1 MKLTEQQ
8 QKLVEENMGL
18 VGKVIKDKVHGLN
31 NMFFYTYEDL
41 FQIGCIGLS
50 KAAATDKGGV
60 FSTYA
65 YRLIWNEICDA
76 LIYASKRSAAETTAD
91 GKDLSI
97 VFVNYNGTDLKV
109 SLEQALKIAKEDA
122 NNTVSRG
129 IDALV
134 LMNDGLTAKE
144 IGERFD
150 VAANIV
156 TAWISKARKFLKARP
171 DIMQLYGDIT

>member
-1 MKLTEQQ
+1 M
-8 QKLVEENMGL
+8 
-18 VGKVIKDKVHGLN
+18 HP
-31 NMFFYTYEDL
+31 
-41 FQIGCIGLS
+41 S
-50 KAAATDKGGV
+50 A
-60 FSTYA
+60 
-65 YRLIWNEICDA
+65 
-76 LIYASKRSAAETTAD
+76 AAETTAD
-91 GKDLSI
+91 GKDLST

-109 SLEQALKIAKEDA
+109 SLEQALKNAKEDA